1 MRGVLHYSAIFA
13 VAPIVS
19 ARPLHR
25 ACMVPPDHIFGVL
38 PVWVGVY
45 VLAALTF
52 AVAGY
57 AVYYRVFR
65 LVLQGMPV
73 ARFDRP
79 LTRLTGAVGIVLGQ
93 RKVLQRVGS
102 TDPRSRRID
111 LAGLGHAAIFWGFLS
126 FTLSYLIFIFGGSI
140 WHPLGE
146 TILTRTGVLVYSIYL
161 DIFAAVILAALV
173 WAVVRRWIAQPHRL
187 GFDLTRKGESVFI
200 VLLTA
205 GLMVAT
211 LLVHSCYVAG
221 GGAGPEGGVF
231 IGGVIGNW
239 FSSLGM
245 SQGAA
250 NALQTIFWWVHL
262 LIILGFALYIPFSKH
277 IHMVAAPLNA
287 FFRNLEP
294 RGALATMDLETVERF
309 GASRVQDFTWKEL
322 LDGYACAVCGRCTD
336 ACPAHITGKALS
348 PMHIVENLKEHMIA
362 IGHQGDRDADHVEPM
377 PLIDGAIP
385 EQAIWDCVSCGAC
398 MEECPV
404 VVEHVPTIMDM
415 RRSLVLE
422 ESRIPETGMN
432 ALLSMEQRGH
442 PWRGTTYSRT
452 DWAAG
457 LDVPTMAEHPEAE
470 ILFWVGCTAA
480 LEQRSQGIARS
491 MVKVLKSAGV
501 DFAILGEEESCT
513 GDPARRMGNE
523 YLFQTMAQQN
533 VEVLNTYNIKT
544 IVTTCPHCFNTL
556 RNEYPQF
563 GGDYE
568 VLHYSQFVDGLIREG
583 RIKPVKIMDVSVAY
597 HDSCFLGRH
606 NGVYDEPRNVAKAI
620 PGLKLVEMSPRCRE
634 RGFCCGAGGGHMWI
648 EESQGERINHVRTDH
663 FLETGADTVGVSCP
677 FCLQMMTEGIQSK
690 GQSDTKE
697 ARDVLEILADSIG
710 DD

>member
-1 MRGVLHYSAIFA
+1 M
-13 VAPIVS
+13 
-19 ARPLHR
+19 
-25 ACMVPPDHIFGVL
+25 
-38 PVWVGVY
+38 
-45 VLAALTF
+45 
-52 AVAGY
+52 
-57 AVYYRVFR
+57 
-65 LVLQGMPV
+65 
-73 ARFDRP
+73 
-79 LTRLTGAVGIVLGQ
+79 LGQ
-93 RKVLQRVGS
+93 RKVLQRVGR

-111 LAGLGHAAIFWGFLS
+111 MAGIGHATIFWGFLS
-126 FTLSYLIFIFGGSI
+126 FTLSYLIFIFGGAI

-146 TILTRTGVLVYSIYL
+146 IILTRTGVLVYSIYL
-161 DIFAAVILAALV
+161 DILAVVILAALA
-173 WAVVRRWIAQPHRL
+173 WALIRRWIAQPHRL
-187 GFDLTRKGESVFI
+187 SFDLTRKGESVII
-200 VLLTA
+200 VGLTA
-205 GLMVAT
+205 GLMLAT
-211 LLVHSCYVAG
+211 LLVHSFYVAG
-221 GGAGPEGGVF
+221 GGGGPESGVF
-231 IGGVIGNW
+231 VGGAIGNW
-239 FSSLGM
+239 FASLGM
-245 SQGAA
+245 PQATA
-250 NALQTIFWWVHL
+250 NVLQATFWWVHL
-262 LIILGFALYIPFSKH
+262 LIIFGFSLYIPFSKH

-294 RGALATMDLETVERF
+294 RGALASIDLENVERF

-336 ACPAHITGKALS
+336 VCPAHTTGKVLS

-362 IGHQGDRDADHVEPM
+362 IGHQGARDAEHVEPM

-385 EQAIWDCVSCGAC
+385 EQAVWDCVSCGAC

-442 PWRGTTYSRT
+442 PWRGTTFSRT
-452 DWAAG
+452 DWAQG
-457 LDVPTMAEHPEAE
+457 LDVPTIADHPDAEV
-470 ILFWVGCTAA
+470 LFWVGCTAA

-523 YLFQTMAQQN
+523 YLFQIMAQQN
-533 VEVLNTYNIKT
+533 VEILNTYNIKT
-544 IVTTCPHCFNTL
+544 IVTTCPHCFNTI

-568 VLHYSQFVDGLIREG
+568 VLHYSQFVDGLIQQG
-583 RIKPVKIMDVSVAY
+583 RVKPVKMMNVTVAY

-606 NGVYDEPRNVAKAI
+606 NGVYDEPRNVARAI
-620 PGLKLVEMSPRCRE
+620 PGLTLVEMSPRCRE

-663 FLETGADTVGVSCP
+663 FLDTGADTVGVSCP
-677 FCLQMMTEGIQSK
+677 FCLQMMTEGIQAK
-690 GQSDTKE
+690 GQSDTRE